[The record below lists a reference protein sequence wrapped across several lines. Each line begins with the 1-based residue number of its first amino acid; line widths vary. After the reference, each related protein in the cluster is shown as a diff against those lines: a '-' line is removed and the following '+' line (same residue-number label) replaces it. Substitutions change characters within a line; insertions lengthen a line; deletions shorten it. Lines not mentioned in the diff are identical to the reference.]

1 MAILGIKQYD
11 TTRINDLTLILSLGA
26 CGHPGNE
33 TIQPFAK

>member
-1 MAILGIKQYD
+1 MFMAILGIKQYD
-11 TTRINDLTLILSLGA
+11 TTRTNDLTVILS